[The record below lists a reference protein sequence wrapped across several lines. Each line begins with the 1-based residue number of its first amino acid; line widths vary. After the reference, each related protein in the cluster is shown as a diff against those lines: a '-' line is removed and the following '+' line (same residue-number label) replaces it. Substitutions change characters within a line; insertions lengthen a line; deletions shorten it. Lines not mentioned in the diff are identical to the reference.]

1 MTDVIEREIKVKLSL
16 DPQFLIDRLL
26 QEGYEYVGKEIQE
39 DIYLNGDS
47 RDFRKTDEAL
57 RIRLVNDKIELTYK
71 GPKMGSKSKSREEIT
86 VSLDDKES
94 MIRILEK
101 LGYRVAQSVR
111 KTRHV
116 LRKGEFNICVDTV
129 EGLGN
134 FLEIEGIDV
143 KEERLLDF
151 FKEFRSKFGIN
162 GEIITKSYLEL
173 KVEKLAGSS
182 N

>member
-1 MTDVIEREIKVKLSL
+1 MIEREIKVKLNV
-16 DPQFLIDRLL
+16 DPQSLMEKLL
-26 QEGYEYVGKEIQE
+26 QDGYVYVGKETQE
-39 DIYLNGDS
+39 DIYLNGDT

-71 GPKMGSKSKSREEIT
+71 GPKMGSRSKSREEIT
-86 VSLDDKES
+86 VSLDDKDS

-101 LGYRVAQSVR
+101 LGYREAQSVR

-116 LRKGEFNICVDTV
+116 LKKGEFSVCIDIV

-134 FLEIEGIDV
+134 FVEIEGIDID
-143 KEERLLDF
+143 EEKLLDF
-151 FKEFRSKFGIN
+151 FKEFKSRFGIS
-162 GEIITKSYLEL
+162 GEVITKSYLEL
-173 KVEKLAGSS
+173 KVEKLASSS